1 MYIANPIYDV
11 VFKYLMEDAKVARL
25 LISSIIGQEIE
36 LLDFSPKEFTVNI
49 DETAIKTV
57 KKYRKKKKDLS
68 TLTVYRLDFAA
79 KIKTPEGEKIV
90 TIEIQK
96 AKFAGDIMR
105 FRRYLGD
112 QYSNKKN
119 VYEVIDEDGIR
130 HEKACE
136 IISIYFLG
144 HELDNIR
151 NIPVVKSPKTYI
163 DVGTGKEI
171 NVKEYFIDSLNH
183 ESYTILIPALKAKRR
198 NELEILLSVFDQSNC
213 TDDDHILNVQ
223 EEDFQQK
230 YRPLIRRLQKAA
242 SEPDVRK
249 TMDLEDDIIGELAAK
264 ERNIL
269 MQKDIIRKERKL
281 HREEEKKALKT
292 IEEKEK
298 TIEEKE
304 KTIEEKEKT
313 IEEKEKTIE
322 EKEKTIEEK
331 EKTIEALKD
340 ALENLRKLTDSGT
353 SK

>member
-1 MYIANPIYDV
+1 LLVFCERSFMYIANPIYDV
-11 VFKYLMEDAKVARL
+11 VFKHLMEDAKVARL
-25 LISSIIGQEIE
+25 LISSIINQEIE
-36 LLDFSPKEFTVNI
+36 LLDFSPKEFTINV
-49 DETAIKTV
+49 DETPGKIVRKI
-57 KKYRKKKKDLS
+57 RKKKQDLR

-79 KIKTPEGEKIV
+79 RIKTPEGEKIV

-112 QYSNKKN
+112 QHGNKKN
-119 VYEVIDEDGIR
+119 VYEVLDEDGIR
-130 HEKACE
+130 QEKACE
-136 IISIYFLG
+136 IINIYFLG

-151 NIPVVKSPKTYI
+151 GIPVVKSSKTYI

-171 NVKEYFIDSLNH
+171 KVKEYFIDSLNH

-213 TDDDHILNVQ
+213 TSDDHILNVQ

-249 TMDLEDDIIGELAAK
+249 TMDLEDDVIGELAAK

-269 MQKDIIRKERKL
+269 MQKDIIKKERKL
-281 HREEEKKALKT
+281 RREEEKKALKI

-304 KTIEEKEKT
+304 KIIEEKEKT
-313 IEEKEKTIE
+313 IQTLIDELEK
-322 EKEKTIEEK
+322 
-331 EKTIEALKD
+331 
-340 ALENLRKLTDSGT
+340 LRKH
-353 SK
+353 